1 MCLRYGP
8 YVRLV
13 DVVSRDAS
21 GQVDKVK
28 VEVMP
33 DYKEKVN
40 GVLHWVSKE
49 HSEQVRVNLYQVLL
63 TEENAIAAAEE
74 KGCDFTEFL
83 NPDSLKVC
91 STARIWNHLSGVK
104 VNDRFQFERVG
115 YFCVD

>member
-1 MCLRYGP
+1 LRYGP

-13 DVVSRDAS
+13 DIVSRDAN

-49 HSEQVRVNLYQVLL
+49 NSEQVRVNLY
-63 TEENAIAAAEE
+63 
-74 KGCDFTEFL
+74 
-83 NPDSLKVC
+83 
-91 STARIWNHLSGVK
+91 
-104 VNDRFQFERVG
+104 
-115 YFCVD
+115 